1 MIDIGKIFELLDDWR
16 GLPSYKLE
24 PRADIFF
31 ALYLPEIIK
40 IFFKRNI
47 SYRNI
52 IPEFPL
58 LKKRFDDNYNESKDG
73 NRSKKV
79 DYAVFCRGELFLFE
93 LKTDMGSRETKQ
105 GTVQEDYMI
114 SATFV
119 TPSELIN
126 DVKDIIESVSN
137 KSYRKKY
144 NHLISKANDLNMQFQ
159 PTKVIAVYIQP
170 CLPSINSKSIEI
182 LTFKKIRECLN
193 NLDEHFAKALE
204 KWEKAPFSE

>member
-24 PRADIFF
+24 PRVDIFF
-31 ALYLPEIIK
+31 ALYLPEIMK
-40 IFFKRNI
+40 IFFKRII

-58 LKKRFDDNYNESKDG
+58 LKERFDDNYNETKDG
-73 NRSKKV
+73 KRSKKV
-79 DYAVFCRGELFLFE
+79 DYAVFCQGELFLFE

-114 SATFV
+114 KATSF

-126 DVKDIIESVSN
+126 DVEAVPG

-144 NHLISKANDLNMQFQ
+144 NHLKTKLNDLNTQCQ

-170 CLPSINSKSIEI
+170 NLHGAKSESVEI
-182 LTFKKIRECLN
+182 ITFKKIRESLN
-193 NLDEHFAKALE
+193 NLDESFAKALE